1 MKPKHWLAFILLG
14 VIWSSSF
21 MWIKIALQEV
31 SPVTLVAFR
40 VIFGLLFGLGVI
52 IIKKTSLPQ
61 NFKSWSPLLILGITN
76 IAIPFLLIS
85 WGERAVDSSVAAIL
99 DSTVPLFTILIAHF
113 LLSDDKMTMP
123 KVTGLLIGFAGVVVL
138 LSKDINQSTGTI
150 LGQGAIVLAALFYA
164 GSGVYVRRATENVP
178 AVLRSMGPLLSASFI
193 MWITVFITEKPF
205 RMPDLGL
212 TWISLLFLGVI
223 GSGFA
228 FILAFY
234 LIHEIGPTRTSMVT
248 YIFPLGGVILG
259 VVFLN
264 EVITWQLIAG
274 AILIISSLIV
284 ANLQPVRNPSL
295 AKSIE

>member
-1 MKPKHWLAFILLG
+1 
-14 VIWSSSF
+14 
-21 MWIKIALQEV
+21 MWIKFALHEI
-31 SPVTLVAFR
+31 SPVTLVSFR

-52 IIKKTSLPQ
+52 IIKKISLPQ
-61 NFKSWSPLLILGITN
+61 DLKSWRPLLILGITN
-76 IAIPFLLIS
+76 VAIPFFLIS
-85 WGERAVDSSVAAIL
+85 WGEREVDSSVAAIL

-123 KVTGLLIGFAGVVVL
+123 KVTGLVIGFAGIVVL
-138 LSKDINQSTGTI
+138 LSKDIHQSTSTLI
-150 LGQGAIVLAALFYA
+150 GQGAIVLAALFYA

-178 AVLRSMGPLLSASFI
+178 AVLRSVGPLLSASFI

-205 RMPDLGL
+205 RVPDLGL

-228 FILAFY
+228 FVLAFY

-274 AILIISSLIV
+274 AILIISSLLI
-284 ANLQPVRNPSL
+284 ANLQFVRNSSL

>member
-1 MKPKHWLAFILLG
+1 
-14 VIWSSSF
+14 
-21 MWIKIALQEV
+21 MWIKFALHEI
-31 SPVTLVAFR
+31 SPVTLVSFR

-52 IIKKTSLPQ
+52 IIKKISLPQ
-61 NFKSWSPLLILGITN
+61 DLKSWRPLLILGITN
-76 IAIPFLLIS
+76 VAIPFFLIS
-85 WGERAVDSSVAAIL
+85 WGEREVDSSVAAIL

-123 KVTGLLIGFAGVVVL
+123 KVTGLVIGFAGIVVL
-138 LSKDINQSTGTI
+138 LSKDIHQSTSTLI
-150 LGQGAIVLAALFYA
+150 GQGAIVLAALFYA

-178 AVLRSMGPLLSASFI
+178 AVLRSVGPLLSASFI

-228 FILAFY
+228 FVLAFY

>member
-1 MKPKHWLAFILLG
+1 
-14 VIWSSSF
+14 

-61 NFKSWSPLLILGITN
+61 DLKSWSPLLILGITN
-76 IAIPFLLIS
+76 VAIPFFLIS
-85 WGERAVDSSVAAIL
+85 WGEREVDSSVAAIL

-205 RMPDLGL
+205 RIPDLGL

>member
-1 MKPKHWLAFILLG
+1 
-14 VIWSSSF
+14 
-21 MWIKIALQEV
+21 MWIKIALQEI

-40 VIFGLLFGLGVI
+40 VIFGLIFVVGVI
-52 IIKKTSLPQ
+52 IIKRISLPHDL
-61 NFKSWSPLLILGITN
+61 KKWSPLFILGITN
-76 IAIPFLLIS
+76 IAVPFFLIS

-138 LSKDINQSTGTI
+138 LSKDIHESTGTI

-164 GSGVYVRRATENVP
+164 GSGVYVRKTTQNVP
-178 AVLRSMGPLLSASFI
+178 AVLRSMGPLLSATFI
-193 MWITVFITEKPF
+193 MWIIVLITEKPL
-205 RMPDLGL
+205 RIPDLGL

-228 FILAFY
+228 FVLAFY

-264 EVITWQLIAG
+264 ELITWQLIAG

-295 AKSIE
+295 VKSIE

>member
-1 MKPKHWLAFILLG
+1 
-14 VIWSSSF
+14 
-21 MWIKIALQEV
+21 MWIKIALQEI

-40 VIFGLLFGLGVI
+40 AILGLIFGVGII
-52 IIKKTSLPQ
+52 IIKRISLPHGL
-61 NFKSWSPLLILGITN
+61 KSWSPLLILGITN
-76 IAIPFLLIS
+76 IAVPFFLIS
-85 WGERAVDSSVAAIL
+85 WGERTVDSSVAAVL

-113 LLSDDKMTMP
+113 LLNDDKMTMP

-138 LSKDINQSTGTI
+138 LSKDINESAGNVI
-150 LGQGAIVLAALFYA
+150 DQGAIVLAALFYA
-164 GSGVYVRRATENVP
+164 GSGVYVRKATQNVP

-205 RMPDLGL
+205 RIPDLGL

-264 EVITWQLIAG
+264 EIITWQLIAG
-274 AILIISSLIV
+274 AVLIISSLIV
-284 ANLQPVRNPSL
+284 VNLQPVRNPSL